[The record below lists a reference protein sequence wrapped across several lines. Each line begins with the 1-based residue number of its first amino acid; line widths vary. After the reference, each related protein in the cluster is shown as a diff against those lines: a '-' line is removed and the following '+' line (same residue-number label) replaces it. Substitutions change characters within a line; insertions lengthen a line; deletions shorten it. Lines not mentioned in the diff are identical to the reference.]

1 MELRNKTRQT
11 GLILVGQQFE
21 EQDLV
26 ISPVLFVHVIRQA
39 LKCAQ
44 VTSVEYYQRV
54 LSVEYYQ

>member
-26 ISPVLFVHVIRQA
+26 ISPVLFVHMSSDKHSNMLR
-39 LKCAQ
+39 
-44 VTSVEYYQRV
+44 
-54 LSVEYYQ
+54 